1 MAQPLNVEYDWIAPS
16 DVEAA
21 YKIEVDGYPAD
32 EAASL
37 DAFKYRQSEAG
48 DLFLG
53 AYFPGSPRV
62 LIGYVCATLS
72 PSPTLTHITMST
84 HVPSSASVCIHSV
97 CVAPE
102 HRHKGVASNLL
113 KTYIA
118 KLKERGKYARVLLIT
133 KEGMRG
139 FYEKAGFEWLGISGV
154 VHGKDKW
161 HEMRIVFDNY
171 APQSNIASSDVPNT
185 VEEAIA
191 LGSGTST
198 SEQETQMRANLWDA
212 LQRSTKRVRPT
223 PKLFESYEG
232 GLNDLL
238 GSHEGKDDIPVNR
251 FDILCPRTGCG
262 SFILKKGVAEYVRR
276 ASVKMDPPHLPPQ
289 TLLAA
294 LPDPPEDADWWLIKP
309 TPMQFE
315 NIGFSRP
322 VQGVTQGGNGEF
334 LANTFLPR
342 RTGVLIGA
350 SMVPIPGHP
359 LKLIACAECNLGPLG
374 WSEEGGQE
382 FWVACRRVG
391 YRAE

>member
-16 DVEAA
+16 DVDAA
-21 YKIEVDGYPAD
+21 YKIEVQGYPPD

-53 AYFPGSPRV
+53 AYLSGSPRV
-62 LIGYVCATLS
+62 LIGYICATLS
-72 PSPTLTHITMST
+72 PSPTLTHISMST
-84 HVPSSASVCIHSV
+84 HVPSSSSVCIHSV
-97 CVAPE
+97 CVSPE

-113 KTYIA
+113 ETYIA
-118 KLKERGKYARVLLIT
+118 KLKERAKYARVLLIT
-133 KEGMRG
+133 KEGTREL
-139 FYEKAGFEWLGISGV
+139 YEKAGFEWIGISGV

-171 APQSNIASSDVPNT
+171 SPNPTSSDVPKT
-185 VEEAIA
+185 VEEALA
-191 LGSGTST
+191 LGSGAST
-198 SEQETQMRANLWDA
+198 SEQETQMRANLWEA
-212 LQRSTKRVRPT
+212 LQRSSKRVRPT
-223 PKLFESYEG
+223 AKLFESYEG
-232 GLNDLL
+232 GTNDLL
-238 GSHEGKDDIPVNR
+238 GSYEGKESILVNK
-251 FDILCPRTGCG
+251 FDILCPRSGCG

-294 LPDPPEDADWWLIKP
+294 LPDPPQDTDWWLIKP

-322 VQGVTQGGNGEF
+322 VNGVTQGGNG
-334 LANTFLPR
+334 R
-342 RTGVLIGA
+342 
-350 SMVPIPGHP
+350 P
-359 LKLIACAECNLGPLG
+359 LKLIACAECDLGPLG
-374 WSEEGGQE
+374 WSEEGGEE

-391 YRAE
+391 YRGE

>member
-1 MAQPLNVEYDWIAPS
+1 MLNVEYDWIAPS
-16 DVEAA
+16 DIEAA
-21 YKIEVDGYPAD
+21 YKIEVDGYPSD

-37 DAFKYRQSEAG
+37 EAFKYRQSEAG

-53 AYFPGSPRV
+53 AYLPGPPRV

-84 HVPSSASVCIHSV
+84 HVPSTSSVCVHSV

-102 HRHKGVASNLL
+102 HRRKGVASNLL
-113 KTYIA
+113 TTYIA
-118 KLKERGKYARVLLIT
+118 KLKERGQYARVLLIT
-133 KEGMRG
+133 KEEMRG
-139 FYEKAGFEWLGISGV
+139 FYEKAGFEWMGISGV

-171 APQSNIASSDVPNT
+171 QDTAAATTAPSDVPKT
-185 VEEAIA
+185 AEEAIA
-191 LGSGTST
+191 LGTGTST

-223 PKLFESYEG
+223 PKLFDAYEG

-238 GSHEGKDDIPVNR
+238 GSHEGKERIPVNR

-262 SFILKKGVAEYVRR
+262 SFILRKGVAEYVRR
-276 ASVKMDPPHLPPQ
+276 ASVKMDPPQLPPQ

-294 LPDPPEDADWWLIKP
+294 LPDPSEDTDWWLIKP

-315 NIGFSRP
+315 NIGFSKP
-322 VQGVTQGGNGEF
+322 VQGVTQGGNG
-334 LANTFLPR
+334 R
-342 RTGVLIGA
+342 
-350 SMVPIPGHP
+350 P
-359 LKLIACAECNLGPLG
+359 LKLIACAECDLGPLG

>member
-1 MAQPLNVEYDWIAPS
+1 MTPSLNVEYDWIAPS
-16 DVEAA
+16 DVDAA
-21 YKIEVDGYPAD
+21 YKIEVQGYPPD

-37 DAFKYRQSEAG
+37 DAFKYRQSQAG

-53 AYFPGSPRV
+53 AYLPGPPRV
-62 LIGYVCATLS
+62 LIGYICATLS
-72 PSPTLTHITMST
+72 PSLTLTHLSMSS

-118 KLKERGKYARVLLIT
+118 KLKEKGQYTRVLLIT

-139 FYEKAGFEWLGISGV
+139 FYEKAGFEWMGISGV

-161 HEMRIVFDNY
+161 HEMRILFDTY
-171 APQSNIASSDVPNT
+171 TPHGDSASVAPPEVPKT
-185 VEEAIA
+185 VEEALA

-212 LQRSTKRVRPT
+212 LQRSSKRPRPT
-223 PKLFESYEG
+223 AKLFESYKG
-232 GLNDLL
+232 GINDLL
-238 GSHEGKDDIPVNR
+238 GSHEGKESVPVNR
-251 FDILCPRTGCG
+251 FDILCPRSGCG

-276 ASVKMDPPHLPPQ
+276 ASVKMDPPQLPPQ
-289 TLLAA
+289 TLLAT
-294 LPDPPEDADWWLIKP
+294 LPDPPENTDWWLIKP

-322 VQGVTQGGNGEF
+322 VHGVTQGGNG
-334 LANTFLPR
+334 R
-342 RTGVLIGA
+342 
-350 SMVPIPGHP
+350 P
-359 LKLIACAECNLGPLG
+359 LKLIACAECDLGPLG
-374 WSEEGGQE
+374 WSEEGGEE

-391 YRAE
+391 YRAD